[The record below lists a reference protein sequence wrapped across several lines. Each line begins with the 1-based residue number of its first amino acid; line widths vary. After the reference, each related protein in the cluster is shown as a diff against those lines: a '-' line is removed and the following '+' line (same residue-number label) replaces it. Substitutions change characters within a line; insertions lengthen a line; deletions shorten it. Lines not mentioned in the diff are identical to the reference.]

1 MLRRPKDENGT
12 MPEREAADPDY
23 VQSFVRGLDV
33 IRAFSRY
40 RPRMTLSEV
49 ADETHMTRAAARRFL
64 LTLVKENYAQTDGKY
79 FELRPKV
86 LDLGFAYLASMTLW
100 DIAEPVMRNVVSA
113 TQESCS
119 MAVLD
124 GIEIV
129 YVARVPANR
138 VMTIGLSVGS
148 RLPAHCTSMGRVMLA
163 ALPEEELGKRIEQMQ
178 PEKLT
183 PYTITSRVKLRDELR
198 AVARQGWSMVDQELE
213 PGLRSLAVP
222 IRARSGVVAAAMNL
236 GCHAGRIS
244 LDTMREKFLPILQEA
259 GVRIT
264 SSLPT

>member
-1 MLRRPKDENGT
+1 MKD
-12 MPEREAADPDY
+12 RESADPDY

-33 IRAFSRY
+33 IRAFSRF

-49 ADETHMTRAAARRFL
+49 AEETQMTRAAARRFL

-100 DIAEPVMRNVVSA
+100 DIAEPIMRSVVEK

-124 GIEIV
+124 DLEIV
-129 YVARVPANR
+129 YVARVPTNR

-148 RLPAHCTSMGRVMLA
+148 RLPAYCTSMGRVLLA
-163 ALPEEELGKRIEQMQ
+163 ALPEETLAKQLGKVTPQ
-178 PEKLT
+178 KLT
-183 PYTITSRVKLRDELR
+183 PQTITSKVKLRDELR
-198 AVARQGWSMVDQELE
+198 DVARQGWSLVDQELE
-213 PGLRSLAVP
+213 AGLRSLAVP
-222 IRARSGVVAAAMNL
+222 IRNRSGIVVAAMNL
-236 GCHAGRIS
+236 GCHAGRVSIE
-244 LDTMREKFLPILQEA
+244 TITEKFLPILQEA
-259 GVRIT
+259 SVRIT
-264 SSLPT
+264 SSLPA

>member
-1 MLRRPKDENGT
+1 MT
-12 MPEREAADPDY
+12 ERESADPDY

-64 LTLVKENYAQTDGKY
+64 LTLVKENYAQTNGKY

-86 LDLGFAYLASMTLW
+86 LDLGFAYLASMSLW
-100 DIAEPVMRNVVSA
+100 DIAEPVMRRVVSM

-124 GIEIV
+124 GTEIV

-138 VMTIGLSVGS
+138 VMTIGLSIGS
-148 RLPAHCTSMGRVMLA
+148 RLPAYCTSMGRVLLA
-163 ALPEEELGKRIEQMQ
+163 ALAEEDLPRRLDQIDPK
-178 PEKLT
+178 KLT
-183 PYTITSRVKLRDELR
+183 PHTITSNAKLREELR
-198 AVARQGWSMVDQELE
+198 TVSRQGWSMVDQELE

-222 IRARSGVVAAAMNL
+222 IRTRSGQVVAAMNL
-236 GCHAGRIS
+236 GCHAGRVS

-259 GVRIT
+259 SVNIT
-264 SSLPT
+264 SSLPA

>member
-1 MLRRPKDENGT
+1 MKD
-12 MPEREAADPDY
+12 REVADPDY

-33 IRAFSRY
+33 IRAFSRF

-49 ADETHMTRAAARRFL
+49 AEETQMTRAAARRFL

-100 DIAEPVMRNVVSA
+100 DIAEPIMRSVVEK

-124 GIEIV
+124 DLEIV
-129 YVARVPANR
+129 YVARVPTNR

-148 RLPAHCTSMGRVMLA
+148 RLPAYCTSMGRVLLA
-163 ALPEEELGKRIEQMQ
+163 ALPEEALAKQLSNIT

-183 PYTITSRVKLRDELR
+183 PQTITSKVKLRDELR
-198 AVARQGWSMVDQELE
+198 DVGRQGWAIVDQELE
-213 PGLRSLAVP
+213 AGLRSLAVP
-222 IRARSGVVAAAMNL
+222 IRNRSGVVVAAMNL
-236 GCHAGRIS
+236 GCHAGRVS
-244 LDTMREKFLPILQEA
+244 VETMTDKFLPVLQEA
-259 GVRIT
+259 SVRIT
-264 SSLPT
+264 SSLPA

>member
-1 MLRRPKDENGT
+1 MRD
-12 MPEREAADPDY
+12 REVGDPDY

-33 IRAFSRY
+33 IRAFSRF

-49 ADETHMTRAAARRFL
+49 AEETQMTRAAARRFL

-100 DIAEPVMRNVVSA
+100 DIAEPIMRSVVEK

-124 GIEIV
+124 DLEIV
-129 YVARVPANR
+129 YVARVPTNR

-148 RLPAHCTSMGRVMLA
+148 RLPAYCTSMGRVLLA
-163 ALPEEELGKRIEQMQ
+163 TLPEETLAKQLNKVT

-183 PYTITSRVKLRDELR
+183 PQTITSKVKLRDELR
-198 AVARQGWSMVDQELE
+198 DVGRQGWSLVDQELE
-213 PGLRSLAVP
+213 AGLRSLAVP
-222 IRARSGVVAAAMNL
+222 IRNRTGVVVAAMNL
-236 GCHAGRIS
+236 GCHAGRVS
-244 LDTMREKFLPILQEA
+244 VETMTEKFLPVLQEA
-259 GVRIT
+259 SLRIT
-264 SSLPT
+264 SSLPA

>member
-1 MLRRPKDENGT
+1 MLRRSEHENGN
-12 MPEREAADPDY
+12 MPERENADPDY

-33 IRAFSRY
+33 IRSFSRY

-100 DIAEPVMRNVVSA
+100 DIAEPVMRNVVA
-113 TQESCS
+113 QTQESCS

-148 RLPAHCTSMGRVMLA
+148 RLPAHCTSMGRVLLA
-163 ALPEEELGKRIEQMQ
+163 ALPEVELARRLDHIN

-183 PYTITSRVKLRDELR
+183 PHTITSRVKLRDELR
-198 AVARQGWSMVDQELE
+198 AVSRQGWSMVDQELE
-213 PGLRSLAVP
+213 SGLRSLAVP

-236 GCHAGRIS
+236 GCHAGRIG
-244 LDTMREKFLPILQEA
+244 LDTMHGKFLPILQEA
-259 GVRIT
+259 SVRIT
-264 SSLPT
+264 ASWPA

>member
-1 MLRRPKDENGT
+1 MRD
-12 MPEREAADPDY
+12 RESADPDY

-33 IRAFSRY
+33 IRAFSRF

-49 ADETHMTRAAARRFL
+49 AEETQMTRAAARRFL

-100 DIAEPVMRNVVSA
+100 DIAEPIMRSVVEK

-124 GIEIV
+124 DLEIV
-129 YVARVPANR
+129 YVARVPTNR

-148 RLPAHCTSMGRVMLA
+148 RLPAYCTSMGRVLLA
-163 ALPEEELGKRIEQMQ
+163 ALPEEALAKQLSKIT

-183 PYTITSRVKLRDELR
+183 PQTITSKVKLRDELR
-198 AVARQGWSMVDQELE
+198 DVARQGWSLVDQELE
-213 PGLRSLAVP
+213 AGLRSLAVP
-222 IRARSGVVAAAMNL
+222 IRSRSGAVAAAMNL
-236 GCHAGRIS
+236 GCHAGRVSIE
-244 LDTMREKFLPILQEA
+244 TMTDKFLPILQEA
-259 GVRIT
+259 SVRIT
-264 SSLPT
+264 SSLPA

>member
-1 MLRRPKDENGT
+1 MS
-12 MPEREAADPDY
+12 ERETADPDY

-33 IRAFSRY
+33 IRAFSRF

-49 ADETHMTRAAARRFL
+49 AEETQMTRAAARRFL
-64 LTLVKENYAQTDGKY
+64 LTLVKENYAQSDGKY

-100 DIAEPVMRNVVSA
+100 DIAEPVMRNVVSK

-124 GIEIV
+124 DIEIV

-148 RLPAHCTSMGRVMLA
+148 RLPAYCTSMGRVLLA
-163 ALPEEELGKRIEQMQ
+163 ALPEDALAARLDKVT

-183 PYTITSRVKLRDELR
+183 PQTITSKVKLRDELR
-198 AVARQGWSMVDQELE
+198 AVARQGWSLVDQELE
-213 PGLRSLAVP
+213 SGLRSLAVP
-222 IRARSGVVAAAMNL
+222 IRNRSGTVAAAMNL
-236 GCHAGRIS
+236 GCHAGRVSIES
-244 LDTMREKFLPILQEA
+244 MTQKFLPVLQEA
-259 GVRIT
+259 SVRIT
-264 SSLPT
+264 SSLPA

>member
-1 MLRRPKDENGT
+1 MRD
-12 MPEREAADPDY
+12 REVADPDY

-33 IRAFSRY
+33 IRAFSRF

-49 ADETHMTRAAARRFL
+49 AEETQMTRAAARRFL

-100 DIAEPVMRNVVSA
+100 DIAEPIMRSVVEK

-124 GIEIV
+124 DLEIV
-129 YVARVPANR
+129 YVARVPTNR

-148 RLPAHCTSMGRVMLA
+148 RLPAYCTSMGRVLLSS
-163 ALPEEELGKRIEQMQ
+163 LPEDALAKQLSNIT

-183 PYTITSRVKLRDELR
+183 PQTITSKVKLRDELR
-198 AVARQGWSMVDQELE
+198 DVARQGWSLVDQELE
-213 PGLRSLAVP
+213 AGLRSLAVP
-222 IRARSGVVAAAMNL
+222 IRNRSGIVVAAMNL
-236 GCHAGRIS
+236 GCHAGRVS
-244 LDTMREKFLPILQEA
+244 VETMTDRFLPVLQEA
-259 GVRIT
+259 SVRIT
-264 SSLPT
+264 SSLPA

>member
-1 MLRRPKDENGT
+1 MLRRPEDENGT
-12 MPEREAADPDY
+12 MPDRETADPDY

-33 IRAFSRY
+33 IRSFSRY

-100 DIAEPVMRNVVSA
+100 DIAEPVMRNVVSV

-124 GIEIV
+124 GTEIV

-148 RLPAHCTSMGRVMLA
+148 RLPARPSPNPTCTVPSS
-163 ALPEEELGKRIEQMQ
+163 RI
-178 PEKLT
+178 LT
-183 PYTITSRVKLRDELR
+183 S
-198 AVARQGWSMVDQELE
+198 
-213 PGLRSLAVP
+213 
-222 IRARSGVVAAAMNL
+222 
-236 GCHAGRIS
+236 
-244 LDTMREKFLPILQEA
+244 
-259 GVRIT
+259 
-264 SSLPT
+264 

>member
-1 MLRRPKDENGT
+1 MRD
-12 MPEREAADPDY
+12 RESTDPDY

-33 IRAFSRY
+33 IRAFSRF

-49 ADETHMTRAAARRFL
+49 AEETQMTRAAARRFL

-100 DIAEPVMRNVVSA
+100 DVAEPVMRSVVEK

-124 GIEIV
+124 DLEIV
-129 YVARVPANR
+129 YVARVPTNR

-148 RLPAHCTSMGRVMLA
+148 RLPAYCTSMGRVLLA
-163 ALPEEELGKRIEQMQ
+163 ALPEETLAKQLSRIA

-183 PYTITSRVKLRDELR
+183 PQTITSKVKLRDELR
-198 AVARQGWSMVDQELE
+198 DVARQGWSLVDQELE
-213 PGLRSLAVP
+213 AGLRSLAVP
-222 IRARSGVVAAAMNL
+222 IRSRSGTVAAAMNL
-236 GCHAGRIS
+236 GCHAGRVSIEIM
-244 LDTMREKFLPILQEA
+244 TEKFLPILQEA
-259 GVRIT
+259 SVRIT
-264 SSLPT
+264 SSLSA

>member
-1 MLRRPKDENGT
+1 
-12 MPEREAADPDY
+12 
-23 VQSFVRGLDV
+23 
-33 IRAFSRY
+33 
-40 RPRMTLSEV
+40 
-49 ADETHMTRAAARRFL
+49 
-64 LTLVKENYAQTDGKY
+64 
-79 FELRPKV
+79 
-86 LDLGFAYLASMTLW
+86 
-100 DIAEPVMRNVVSA
+100 
-113 TQESCS
+113 

-148 RLPAHCTSMGRVMLA
+148 RLPAHCTSMGRVLA
-163 ALPEEELGKRIEQMQ
+163 RGTARGRARPSASNRCN

-183 PYTITSRVKLRDELR
+183 PHTITSRVKLRDELR

-236 GCHAGRIS
+236 GCHAGRVS

-259 GVRIT
+259 SVRIT

>member
-1 MLRRPKDENGT
+1 MKD
-12 MPEREAADPDY
+12 RESADPDY

-33 IRAFSRY
+33 IRAFSRF

-49 ADETHMTRAAARRFL
+49 AEETQMTRAAARRFL

-100 DIAEPVMRNVVSA
+100 DIAEPIMRSVVEK

-124 GIEIV
+124 DLEIV
-129 YVARVPANR
+129 YVARVPTNR

-148 RLPAHCTSMGRVMLA
+148 RLPAYCTSMGRVLLA
-163 ALPEEELGKRIEQMQ
+163 ALPEETLAKQLGKVTPQ
-178 PEKLT
+178 KLT
-183 PYTITSRVKLRDELR
+183 PQTITSKVKLRDELR
-198 AVARQGWSMVDQELE
+198 DVARQGWSLVDQELE
-213 PGLRSLAVP
+213 AGLRSLAVP
-222 IRARSGVVAAAMNL
+222 IRNRSGIVVAAMNL
-236 GCHAGRIS
+236 GCHAGRVSIE
-244 LDTMREKFLPILQEA
+244 TMTEKFLPILQEA
-259 GVRIT
+259 SVRIT
-264 SSLPT
+264 SSLPA

>member
-1 MLRRPKDENGT
+1 MRD
-12 MPEREAADPDY
+12 REVADPDY

-33 IRAFSRY
+33 IRAFSRF

-49 ADETHMTRAAARRFL
+49 AEETQMTRAAARRFL

-100 DIAEPVMRNVVSA
+100 DIAEPIMRSVVEK

-124 GIEIV
+124 DLEIV
-129 YVARVPANR
+129 YVARVPTNR

-148 RLPAHCTSMGRVMLA
+148 RLPAYCTSMGRVLLA
-163 ALPEEELGKRIEQMQ
+163 ALPEEALAKQLSNVT

-183 PYTITSRVKLRDELR
+183 PQTITSKVKLRDELR
-198 AVARQGWSMVDQELE
+198 DVGRQGWSLVDQELE
-213 PGLRSLAVP
+213 AGLRSLAVP
-222 IRARSGVVAAAMNL
+222 IRNRSGVVVAAMNL
-236 GCHAGRIS
+236 GCHAGRVS
-244 LDTMREKFLPILQEA
+244 VETMTDKFLPVLQEA
-259 GVRIT
+259 SVRIT
-264 SSLPT
+264 SSLPA

>member
-1 MLRRPKDENGT
+1 MKD
-12 MPEREAADPDY
+12 REVADPDY

-33 IRAFSRY
+33 IRAFSRF

-49 ADETHMTRAAARRFL
+49 AEETQMTRAAARRFL

-100 DIAEPVMRNVVSA
+100 DIAEPIMRSVVEK

-124 GIEIV
+124 DLEIV
-129 YVARVPANR
+129 YVARVPTNR

-148 RLPAHCTSMGRVMLA
+148 RLPAYCTSMGRVLLA
-163 ALPEEELGKRIEQMQ
+163 ALPEEALAKQLSNVT

-183 PYTITSRVKLRDELR
+183 PQTITSKVKLRDELR
-198 AVARQGWSMVDQELE
+198 DVGRQGWSLVDQELE
-213 PGLRSLAVP
+213 AGLRSLAVP
-222 IRARSGVVAAAMNL
+222 IRNRSGVVVAAMNL
-236 GCHAGRIS
+236 GCHAGRVS
-244 LDTMREKFLPILQEA
+244 VETMTDKFLPVLQEA
-259 GVRIT
+259 SVRIT
-264 SSLPT
+264 SSLPA

>member
-12 MPEREAADPDY
+12 MPDRETADPDY

-100 DIAEPVMRNVVSA
+100 DIAEPIMRSVVEK

-124 GIEIV
+124 DLEIV
-129 YVARVPANR
+129 YVARVPTNR

-148 RLPAHCTSMGRVMLA
+148 RLPAYCTSMGRVLLA
-163 ALPEEELGKRIEQMQ
+163 ALPEEALAKQMSKIT

-183 PYTITSRVKLRDELR
+183 PQTITSKVKLRDELR
-198 AVARQGWSMVDQELE
+198 DVARQGWSL
-213 PGLRSLAVP
+213 
-222 IRARSGVVAAAMNL
+222 
-236 GCHAGRIS
+236 
-244 LDTMREKFLPILQEA
+244 
-259 GVRIT
+259 
-264 SSLPT
+264 